1 MGSLWSWSYNSWI
14 YNYLSL
20 LTLWVWTP
28 LRRSVLDTTLC
39 DKVCQW
45 LVASL
50 WFSPGTLLSSTNKT
64 DHHNITQ
71 ILLKVTLNT
80 ITPTLQFQIIYNS
93 DNFAIPVI
101 LIDDNWRYSNE
112 KRILSNFWI
121 LHRTKKIFNLCQSS
135 NLNPGIN
142 WRNSGLFRFLFLI
155 CGVCLRKLIF
165 DFIFVQFCLHR
176 YHTLLFPTT
185 GEKWRQYLTWMF
197 NYRNKFVQRYNV
209 YIIASFVLF

>member
-14 YNYLSL
+14 YNYLCNQCLSL

-28 LRRSVLDTTLC
+28 LRRGVLDTTLC

-50 WFSPGTLLSSTNKT
+50 WFSPGTPLSSTNKT

-93 DNFAIPVI
+93 DNFAAPVI

-121 LHRTKKIFNLCQSS
+121 LHRTKKNLQSLS
-135 NLNPGIN
+135 
-142 WRNSGLFRFLFLI
+142 
-155 CGVCLRKLIF
+155 KLK
-165 DFIFVQFCLHR
+165 LESW
-176 YHTLLFPTT
+176 Y
-185 GEKWRQYLTWMF
+185 
-197 NYRNKFVQRYNV
+197 
-209 YIIASFVLF
+209 